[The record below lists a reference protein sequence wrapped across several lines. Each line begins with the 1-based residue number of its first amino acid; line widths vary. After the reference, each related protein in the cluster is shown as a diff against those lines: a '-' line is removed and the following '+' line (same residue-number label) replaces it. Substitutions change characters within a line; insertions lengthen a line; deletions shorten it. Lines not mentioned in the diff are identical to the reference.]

1 MSSADFQKVL
11 VRDERLNCK
20 DSIKYA
26 VQKSGQNITVAEF
39 AAISQ
44 NQNSHTYNIQVPSET
59 TIIDRRVIWESTVV
73 ARISVPAAAATA
85 AVAAG
90 VAGNTPLASLGY
102 TNALGPF
109 PLHSACLTQQFTIN
123 NNSVSINMNDVL
135 PVLLRFHDKRELMR
149 YNGMTPNM
157 YDTYNRYV
165 DGVGGNNNVLGNYST
180 HSLDNDLYARGSFL
194 DVQVSGSAGSAA
206 DIVPAFG
213 SAGVF
218 ALPTV
223 AQAAA
228 AANPRDNVYYIRY
241 TVREP
246 LLASPFMW
254 CKSTYSGQGFYGIQ
268 NLNIVFNL
276 STDNVSRI
284 WRSGNLWESS
294 SGNPATISILSYSGS
309 RLIFNFLTPKP
320 SDMLSAR
327 NVVPYWEMPRYLSTQ
342 TASIAYATR
351 GAAGAAVP
359 PVAAFDNTG
368 VLIPADTRL
377 TFTTTQLNQIPD
389 KLLIFVRKQKS
400 SQQISDGDF
409 ALAIRGISINFNN
422 QSGILASATQD
433 QLYRYSV
440 EAGSNQSWEEFRGY
454 ANKAD
459 NADGLGFQIPTSGSY
474 LMLDMG
480 RHIQITEDYYA
491 AGSLGNFNLQ
501 FSLEVSNY
509 TEVPFNNVAP
519 ASATMPIEMVLI
531 TLNSGLFV
539 CEKGQSATY
548 TGILTKDDVLTASQ
562 QTPHSSGDVERLVGG
577 GLLDKLGSMASAVAP
592 SLLKEGAKLVPSEIK
607 SAICGSGRSRRG
619 IDDRLR

>member
-39 AAISQ
+39 NAISATP
-44 NQNSHTYNIQVPSET
+44 NSHTYNIQVPSET

-73 ARISVPAAAATA
+73 AKITIPAAASA
-85 AVAAG
+85 AALAAG
-90 VAGNTPLASLGY
+90 VPAGTLAANLGVS
-102 TNALGPF
+102 NALGAF

-123 NNSVSINMNDVL
+123 NNSVSVNMNDVL
-135 PVLLRFHDKRELMR
+135 PVILRFHDKRELMR

-157 YDTYNRYV
+157 FDTYNRYS
-165 DGVGGNNNVLGNYST
+165 DGIGGSNNVLGNYTTASF
-180 HSLDNDLYARGSFL
+180 DNDLYARGSFL
-194 DVQVSGSAGSAA
+194 DVQVSGSN
-206 DIVPAFG
+206 AFDPDG
-213 SAGVF
+213 ASVIT
-218 ALPTV
+218 ALP
-223 AQAAA
+223 ALNGAAA
-228 AANPRDNVYYIRY
+228 IEYYVKY

-254 CKSTYSGQGFYGIQ
+254 CKSSHSGQGFYGIQ
-268 NLNIVFNL
+268 NLNVVFNMA
-276 STDNVSRI
+276 TDNTSRI
-284 WRSGNLWESS
+284 WRSGNLWESNS
-294 SGNPATISILSYSGS
+294 AAPATIQVLSYTGS
-309 RLIFNFLTPKP
+309 KLIFNFLTPKP

-342 TASIAYATR
+342 TSSIPFATR
-351 GAAGAAVP
+351 T
-359 PVAAFDNTG
+359 NTNAST
-368 VLIPADTRL
+368 LTILRPANARL

-389 KLLIFVRKQKS
+389 KLLIFVRKAKS
-400 SQQISDGDF
+400 SQLISDCDF
-409 ALAIRGISINFNN
+409 ALAIRQISINFNN

-454 ANKAD
+454 STSASATGQGK
-459 NADGLGFQIPTSGSY
+459 QIATSGSY

-480 RHIQITEDYYA
+480 RHVQITEDYYA

-501 FSLEVSNY
+501 FSIEVSNY
-509 TEVPFNNVAP
+509 SEAP
-519 ASATMPIEMVLI
+519 IGQVGDMPIEMVLI

-548 TGILTKDDVLTASQ
+548 TGILTKDDVLSASSQ
-562 QTPHSSGDVERLVGG
+562 QPHSTGDVERLVGG
-577 GLLDKLGSMASAVAP
+577 GLLDKLGSVASMVAP
-592 SLLKEGAKLVPSEIK
+592 SLIKEGKAALAASDHPYAKTADKALK
-607 SAICGSGRSRRG
+607 MICGSGRGGRKSAM
-619 IDDRLR
+619 DDRLY

>member
-20 DSIKYA
+20 DAIKYA

-39 AAISQ
+39 NAISATP
-44 NQNSHTYNIQVPSET
+44 NSHTYNIQVPSET
-59 TIIDRRVIWESTVV
+59 TIIDRRVIWESTVI
-73 ARISVPAAAATA
+73 ASVTIPAAASA
-85 AVAAG
+85 AALAAG
-90 VAGNTPLASLGY
+90 VPVGTLAANLGVS
-102 TNALGPF
+102 NALGPF

-123 NNSVSINMNDVL
+123 NNSVSVNMNDVL
-135 PVLLRFHDKRELMR
+135 PVILRFHDKRELMR

-157 YDTYNRYV
+157 FDVYNRYS
-165 DGVGGNNNVLGNYST
+165 DAVGANNNPLGNAST
-180 HSLDNDLYARGSFL
+180 NGFDNDLYARGSFL
-194 DVQVSGSAGSAA
+194 DVQVSGSNNFDATGANA
-206 DIVPAFG
+206 IT
-213 SAGVF
+213 
-218 ALPTV
+218 ALP
-223 AQAAA
+223 ALNGGAAIT
-228 AANPRDNVYYIRY
+228 YYVKY

-254 CKSTYSGQGFYGIQ
+254 CKSSHSGQGFYGIQ
-268 NLNIVFNL
+268 NLNVVFNL
-276 STDNVSRI
+276 STDNTSRI
-284 WRSGNLWESS
+284 WRSGNLWDS
-294 SGNPATISILSYSGS
+294 NAAAPATVSVLSYTNSK
-309 RLIFNFLTPKP
+309 LIFNFLTPKP

-351 GAAGAAVP
+351 
-359 PVAAFDNTG
+359 NTATSASTATI
-368 VLIPADTRL
+368 LQPANTRL

-389 KLLIFVRKQKS
+389 KLLIFVRKAKS
-400 SQQISDGDF
+400 SQLISDCDF
-409 ALAIRGISINFNN
+409 ALAIRQISINFNN

-454 ANKAD
+454 STVASATGQGK
-459 NADGLGFQIPTSGSY
+459 QIATAGSY

-480 RHIQITEDYYA
+480 RHVQITEDYYA

-509 TEVPFNNVAP
+509 TEAP
-519 ASATMPIEMVLI
+519 IGAAAPMPIEMVLI

-548 TGILTKDDVLTASQ
+548 TGILTKDDVLSASSQ
-562 QTPHSSGDVERLVGG
+562 APHSSGDVERLVGG
-577 GLLDKLGSMASAVAP
+577 GLLDSLGSVASMVAP
-592 SLLKEGAKLVPSEIK
+592 SLREMVKSDPRGKEVMKAV
-607 SAICGSGRSRRG
+607 CGSGRPSGRRSAM
-619 IDDRLR
+619 DDRLY

>member
-39 AAISQ
+39 NAISATP
-44 NQNSHTYNIQVPSET
+44 NSHTYNIQVPSET

-73 ARISVPAAAATA
+73 AKITIPAAASA
-85 AVAAG
+85 AALAAG
-90 VAGNTPLASLGY
+90 VPAGTLAANLGVS
-102 TNALGPF
+102 NALGAF

-123 NNSVSINMNDVL
+123 NNSVSVNMNDVL
-135 PVLLRFHDKRELMR
+135 PVILRFHDKRELMR

-157 YDTYNRYV
+157 FDTYNRYS
-165 DGVGGNNNVLGNYST
+165 DGIGGSNNVLGNYTTASF
-180 HSLDNDLYARGSFL
+180 DNDLYARGSFL
-194 DVQVSGSAGSAA
+194 DVQVSGSN
-206 DIVPAFG
+206 AFDPDG
-213 SAGVF
+213 ASVIT
-218 ALPTV
+218 ALP
-223 AQAAA
+223 ALNGAAA
-228 AANPRDNVYYIRY
+228 IEYYVKY

-254 CKSTYSGQGFYGIQ
+254 CKSSHSGQGFYGIQ
-268 NLNIVFNL
+268 NLNVVFNMA
-276 STDNVSRI
+276 TDNTSRI
-284 WRSGNLWESS
+284 WRSGNLWESNS
-294 SGNPATISILSYSGS
+294 ASPATIQVLSYTGS
-309 RLIFNFLTPKP
+309 KLIFNFLTPKP

-342 TASIAYATR
+342 TSSIPFATR
-351 GAAGAAVP
+351 T
-359 PVAAFDNTG
+359 NTNASTATI
-368 VLIPADTRL
+368 LRPANARL

-389 KLLIFVRKQKS
+389 KLLIFVRKSKS
-400 SQQISDGDF
+400 SQLISDCDF
-409 ALAIRGISINFNN
+409 ALAIRQISLNFNN

-454 ANKAD
+454 STSASATGQGK
-459 NADGLGFQIPTSGSY
+459 QIATSGSY

-480 RHIQITEDYYA
+480 RHVQITEDYYA

-501 FSLEVSNY
+501 FSIEVSNY
-509 TEVPFNNVAP
+509 SEAP
-519 ASATMPIEMVLI
+519 IGQVGDMPIEMVLI

-548 TGILTKDDVLTASQ
+548 TGILTKDDVLSASSQ
-562 QTPHSSGDVERLVGG
+562 APHSTGDVERLVGG
-577 GLLDKLGSMASAVAP
+577 GLLDKLGSVASMVAP
-592 SLLKEGAKLVPSEIK
+592 SLIKEGKAALAASDHPYAKMGDKALK
-607 SAICGSGRSRRG
+607 LICGSGRGGRKSAM
-619 IDDRLR
+619 DDRLY